1 MTNIEKDLKEE
12 IKKLND
18 RVITLESKIKKS
30 KSKFINVISN
40 EEIPGTS
47 NSKKNDIN
55 NDDQNTN
62 FKKRYDT
69 WVQINNKKSILR
81 DKRIIKNKNKKNE
94 NNISNHTTKNN
105 FEFLSQSK

>member
-40 EEIPGTS
+40 NYS
-47 NSKKNDIN
+47 
-55 NDDQNTN
+55 
-62 FKKRYDT
+62 F
-69 WVQINNKKSILR
+69 
-81 DKRIIKNKNKKNE
+81 
-94 NNISNHTTKNN
+94 
-105 FEFLSQSK
+105 